1 MLFQLHE
8 VQLLVR
14 HSLQDAYELLNKTD
28 LGFSQLLAFSIFI
41 NLNLM
46 LKLAIPQAQLWHRN
60 KAHFIEIH

>member
-41 NLNLM
+41 NLNLT
-46 LKLAIPQAQLWHRN
+46 LKLAIPQAQL
-60 KAHFIEIH
+60 